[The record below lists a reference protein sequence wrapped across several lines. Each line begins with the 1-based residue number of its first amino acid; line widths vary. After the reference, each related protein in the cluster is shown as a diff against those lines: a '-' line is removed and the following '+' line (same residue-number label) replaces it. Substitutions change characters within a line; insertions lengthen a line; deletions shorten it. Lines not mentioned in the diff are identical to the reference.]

1 MSHLLCYKNTG
12 NFVNIQYIYI
22 LNGGEIM
29 NVFSNTQ
36 KSIDFFLNMFYKHTT
51 DEDSIRRFV
60 EVEFKPDDRQWAF
73 NKVKNERRTKL
84 K

>member
-1 MSHLLCYKNTG
+1 
-12 NFVNIQYIYI
+12 
-22 LNGGEIM
+22 M

-51 DEDSIRRFV
+51 DEDSIKRFV
-60 EVEFKPDDRQWAF
+60 EVEFRPDDRQWAF

>member
-1 MSHLLCYKNTG
+1 
-12 NFVNIQYIYI
+12 VNIQYIYI

-51 DEDSIRRFV
+51 DEDSIKRFV